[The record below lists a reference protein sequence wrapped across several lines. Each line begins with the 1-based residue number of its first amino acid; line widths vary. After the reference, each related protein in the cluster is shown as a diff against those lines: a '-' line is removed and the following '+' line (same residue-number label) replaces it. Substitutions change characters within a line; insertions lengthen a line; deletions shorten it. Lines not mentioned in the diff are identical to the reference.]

1 MEFFGIFAMRG
12 WPVAPFFAPPCISTA
27 QQNRKLTN
35 EVVIRTPWCACWTR
49 VPIIRDHNRMLSVVL
64 PWRKSLDVV
73 VDQCNNDSLMTS
85 PVEDIV
91 TVQIAWVKPG
101 VVWRCKL
108 STSLV
113 LTSYVEQTR
122 CSHTHTHTYTQ
133 AYTQF
138 FLSFFFFFF
147 FFFLSLLLF
156 HSSRQWQQNKTK
168 ILWMKKDN
176 GHIAPTTVQNTKK
189 LRILE
194 KLSKSYKCDTT
205 FRYPLTYFLTY
216 LLIYSFILLKW
227 LLGQLLL
234 LLLFNPWLK
243 KYPKA
248 E

>member
-73 VDQCNNDSLMTS
+73 VEQCNNDSLMTS

-122 CSHTHTHTYTQ
+122 CSHTHTHTHTH
-133 AYTQF
+133 TGLHTV
-138 FLSFFFFFF
+138 LSFF
-147 FFFLSLLLF
+147 
-156 HSSRQWQQNKTK
+156 
-168 ILWMKKDN
+168 
-176 GHIAPTTVQNTKK
+176 
-189 LRILE
+189 
-194 KLSKSYKCDTT
+194 
-205 FRYPLTYFLTY
+205 
-216 LLIYSFILLKW
+216 
-227 LLGQLLL
+227 LLL
-234 LLLFNPWLK
+234 LLLFLSFFIIISFEQTMAAKQDENIMNEKRQWTHCTNYSTKHEETKNTRETL
-243 KYPKA
+243 
-248 E
+248 